1 MKLIPVNP
9 TDIRIKPTEK
19 KLKRAAA
26 FAQSVSES
34 ILPKEMPVEHNIYI
48 KTEAEIFSQIKNR
61 IQLAVENIKSGCIK

>member
-34 ILPKEMPVEHNIYI
+34 ILPKEMPIERDICI
-48 KTEAEIFSQIKNR
+48 KTEAETFSQIKNR
-61 IQLAVENIKSGCIK
+61 IIIAIENIKSGCIK